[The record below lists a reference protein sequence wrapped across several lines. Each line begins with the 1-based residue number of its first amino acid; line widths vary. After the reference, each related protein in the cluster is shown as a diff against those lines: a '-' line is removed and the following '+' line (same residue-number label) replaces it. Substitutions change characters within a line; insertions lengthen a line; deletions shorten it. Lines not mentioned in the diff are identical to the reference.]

1 VIKAETDKVKKA
13 REVCSI
19 VARCTALLKQIYSIN
34 LLFFLTSKTALLKSS
49 NDLNKMGYWFL

>member
-49 NDLNKMGYWFL
+49 NDLNKR